1 MKASRGAAARPLWA
15 AIGSVRPPARA
26 HRPLV
31 ASLATV
37 ARPGTQAEGLPAARG
52 GGGTL
57 GPRRLRDRVGGVGED
72 ARRVACGPAL
82 GRRHPLHLAP
92 HVATTAFDH
101 VATTAAAQA
110 NDDEE
115 AELAHGDGEPPVV
128 PDEVEAGAVD
138 GGGW

>member
-1 MKASRGAAARPLWA
+1 
-15 AIGSVRPPARA
+15 
-26 HRPLV
+26 
-31 ASLATV
+31 
-37 ARPGTQAEGLPAARG
+37 
-52 GGGTL
+52 
-57 GPRRLRDRVGGVGED
+57 
-72 ARRVACGPAL
+72 
-82 GRRHPLHLAP
+82 
-92 HVATTAFDH
+92 VATTAFDH